1 MLQINWIWNANCQ
14 QPKSRSPLIGLHHAR
29 NTGSNHEDEECRS
42 VLNDEIGGIDSCVR
56 HTNADKMN
64 DHLSDTTCN
73 TETLLKHQ
81 TRQAILDASDQV
93 SIGLQSRVNQPGS
106 KKRRFTDSPS
116 EETSSTDP
124 SNEQPT
130 TSSDSECA
138 KRVCLDNDEPYRQN
152 ETHIWKPEL
161 VEYWVAVDLVTA
173 GRQGSDQ
180 GRDQAPIV
188 QFILALGHF
197 KSKTVKDRL
206 LVNVYSTSYINQVS
220 CTAETQSTNGDDPK
234 SITHPSTLTT
244 HPKMNFIRNPN
255 SPVQL
260 LEEHESQSK
269 DFPLLNGSVPLTTEA
284 AECVTRNCQSNIQR
298 AASTSF
304 EDALDKIEKWITSQG
319 VQIGDSPTDSSVIL
333 ITDGHKA
340 PRNVL
345 HPEAAYRG
353 LDHERLGRSPWGSY
367 VDLISWCKQAPSFD
381 SNPRTSISTL
391 ADVTE
396 ALQLN
401 LDSCSNTGSALTKL
415 DQMVAVIQ
423 KMIEI
428 NIPLCE
434 PQIIRN
440 QYEHR
445 VFSKNISLKDSQ
457 VVEVRQVPWS
467 ATPSIIAGFFA
478 GLNIIPGGVA
488 IRLTDGRRSN
498 TAIVAFSSVLNAQLA
513 LVRHQHQLCGAL
525 LPETLSESADKP
537 TGRDQLTQPTATSKP
552 VMLQVYSATSR
563 EFIQCAG
570 CDQSAVVDF
579 LSQLTNGEQ
588 VVVRV
593 RGLPYTV
600 TKKQIAF
607 YRSPIY
613 YHHYYSEGHTGKLDF
628 FLAVQATV
636 LFDCQGIYLVA
647 YPDRRPTGDAF
658 VLFPDDKTATKAL
671 VRHKDYL
678 GDRYVELFKASPSE
692 MVQVCH
698 NVSQQTHNSNKVQNN
713 LLDAQARS
721 RTNVNPLTL
730 NTMLS
735 TIAPYLT
742 REQQIALALKN
753 LRPGLSITPLQNVP
767 IGARVLPSSVFSAG
781 DIHSAITDTHLPET
795 TLDQLTMINSL
806 GVNQTGLTPFTF
818 SLPRHVPA
826 LTTLSPVSPTLSGLR
841 VKPAKEPVI
850 KDPTDPTDPDCTF
863 ARPWPEQGVTAV
875 LELSSLPL
883 ETSRHDVRLYL
894 GPANYSKVYRML
906 RKEMA
911 ENQTT
916 STWLLS
922 LIDTTTAVHLVRDL
936 VNRTFSLGTMTGL
949 SSQVKVFPNVPT
961 FTLYHVG
968 PEKQLEL
975 IPLEDPSFGIPFNR
989 IHIIPGTLEQPCKPQ
1004 SLQPVLRKTQNQ
1016 QQQRQQQQQQQP
1028 LPTTHSSMP
1037 TASFLTRHDGNLQAA
1052 MANLASNPLVAN
1064 STNSVPTDPIYNQL
1078 LQALA
1083 FQTPMPIIKSPGCQ
1097 MGASGAMTTATGL
1110 PVSIASLNNPSTQ
1123 MLSSTGNSL
1132 LPIPTAPLC
1141 SLSDLTAFVN
1151 NAMAHNCPSS
1161 SSSVNACLVMITGAP
1176 SDATTE
1182 ELRSLFHSIG
1192 HLLST
1197 PPRFSLH
1204 QNHPNGTAN
1213 FLALFNSPLEAQ
1225 AAALY
1230 CPSGTLRN
1238 NQYTVGTACLVP
1250 PGAFLDINGT
1260 VQCNTSGPNLVFNPL
1275 TMTNSNLFFN

>member
-1 MLQINWIWNANCQ
+1 M
-14 QPKSRSPLIGLHHAR
+14 SGIGDQSL
-29 NTGSNHEDEECRS
+29 E
-42 VLNDEIGGIDSCVR
+42 

-396 ALQLN
+396 GPFDMDDPEGALRAT
-401 LDSCSNTGSALTKL
+401 TGIALG
-415 DQMVAVIQ
+415 
-423 KMIEI
+423 
-428 NIPLCE
+428 
-434 PQIIRN
+434 
-440 QYEHR
+440 
-445 VFSKNISLKDSQ
+445 SKNISLKDSQ

-600 TKKQIAF
+600 TKKQI
-607 YRSPIY
+607 
-613 YHHYYSEGHTGKLDF
+613 LDF

-692 MVQVCH
+692 MVQ
-698 NVSQQTHNSNKVQNN
+698 
-713 LLDAQARS
+713 
-721 RTNVNPLTL
+721 
-730 NTMLS
+730 
-735 TIAPYLT
+735 
-742 REQQIALALKN
+742 
-753 LRPGLSITPLQNVP
+753 
-767 IGARVLPSSVFSAG
+767 
-781 DIHSAITDTHLPET
+781 
-795 TLDQLTMINSL
+795 
-806 GVNQTGLTPFTF
+806 
-818 SLPRHVPA
+818 
-826 LTTLSPVSPTLSGLR
+826 
-841 VKPAKEPVI
+841 
-850 KDPTDPTDPDCTF
+850 
-863 ARPWPEQGVTAV
+863 
-875 LELSSLPL
+875 
-883 ETSRHDVRLYL
+883 
-894 GPANYSKVYRML
+894 
-906 RKEMA
+906 
-911 ENQTT
+911 
-916 STWLLS
+916 
-922 LIDTTTAVHLVRDL
+922 
-936 VNRTFSLGTMTGL
+936 
-949 SSQVKVFPNVPT
+949 
-961 FTLYHVG
+961 
-968 PEKQLEL
+968 
-975 IPLEDPSFGIPFNR
+975 
-989 IHIIPGTLEQPCKPQ
+989 
-1004 SLQPVLRKTQNQ
+1004 
-1016 QQQRQQQQQQQP
+1016 
-1028 LPTTHSSMP
+1028 
-1037 TASFLTRHDGNLQAA
+1037 
-1052 MANLASNPLVAN
+1052 
-1064 STNSVPTDPIYNQL
+1064 
-1078 LQALA
+1078 
-1083 FQTPMPIIKSPGCQ
+1083 
-1097 MGASGAMTTATGL
+1097 
-1110 PVSIASLNNPSTQ
+1110 
-1123 MLSSTGNSL
+1123 
-1132 LPIPTAPLC
+1132 
-1141 SLSDLTAFVN
+1141 
-1151 NAMAHNCPSS
+1151 
-1161 SSSVNACLVMITGAP
+1161 
-1176 SDATTE
+1176 
-1182 ELRSLFHSIG
+1182 
-1192 HLLST
+1192 T